1 MGELTMDLIHNNKVL
16 LKNIKQVE
24 WLNCGEDFVIVYTE
38 KGNSVLIS
46 EKTFPEAKIILSPPI
61 LETCNMGSVR

>member
-1 MGELTMDLIHNNKVL
+1 MSKITMDLIHNNKVL

-24 WLNCGEDFVIVYTE
+24 WLNCWKDFVIVYTE

-46 EKTFPEAKIILSPPI
+46 EKTFPGVTVRFNPPI
-61 LETCNMGSVR
+61 VETCNMESVR